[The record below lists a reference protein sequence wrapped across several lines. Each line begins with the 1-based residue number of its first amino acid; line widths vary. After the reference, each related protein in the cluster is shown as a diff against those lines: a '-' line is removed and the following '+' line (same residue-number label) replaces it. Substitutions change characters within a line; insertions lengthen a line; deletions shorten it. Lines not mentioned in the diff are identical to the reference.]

1 MGYGV
6 VSAMAAVT
14 GSAFGSNDAS
24 AGKNHKKRARMKKR
38 AARSRHL
45 GDACRTC
52 NDCASGEDLHWENVG
67 ETGARRCEC
76 DTGFV
81 ACGGVCIPL

>member
-6 VSAMAAVT
+6 VGAMAAVT
-14 GSAFGSNDAS
+14 GSAFGSDDAS
-24 AGKNHKKRARMKKR
+24 AGKTHKKRARMKKR
-38 AARSRHL
+38 PARARHL
-45 GDACRTC
+45 GDACRTSS
-52 NDCASGEDLHWENVG
+52 DCASGEDLHCENVG
-67 ETGARRCEC
+67 EPAALPCEC